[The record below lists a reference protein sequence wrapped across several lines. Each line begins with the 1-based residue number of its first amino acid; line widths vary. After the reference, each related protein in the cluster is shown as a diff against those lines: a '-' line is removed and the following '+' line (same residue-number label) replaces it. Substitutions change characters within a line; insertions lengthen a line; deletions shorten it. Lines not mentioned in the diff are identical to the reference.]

1 VRSLL
6 ARLIVAL
13 GFAAGAVAAFFSFR
27 HAGFAVNT
35 LVLFTYLSIL
45 IVVIAVMLN
54 YPRLPRQAMVTGFA
68 DKLEAQGLLQST
80 SFRADR
86 AFRVDGFEQQGPHYF
101 IELEDGAGVLHL
113 CGAYLYDYEPI
124 DGALRHF
131 PCTQFTVRRHAG
143 LGYVVDLIC
152 GGLVIE
158 PEVEA
163 PPYSRMDFRERLVP
177 EDGANLRDID
187 FDQLRHER
195 TMAKTFKQ

>member
-1 VRSLL
+1 MRSLSI
-6 ARLIVAL
+6 RLIVAL
-13 GFAAGAVAAFFSFR
+13 GFVASAVAAFRSFR
-27 HAGFAVNT
+27 HASFAVEIF
-35 LVLFTYLSIL
+35 VLFAYLSVL

-54 YPRLPRQAMVTGFA
+54 SPRLRRPAMVAGFA
-68 DKLEAQGLLQST
+68 ERLEAQGLLQST
-80 SFRADR
+80 TFRADR
-86 AFRVDGFEQQGPHYF
+86 AFRVDGFEQRGPHYF

-131 PCTQFTVRRHAG
+131 PCTHFTVRRHAG

-177 EDGANLRDID
+177 EDGAILRDAG
-187 FDQLRHER
+187 FDQLRYER
-195 TMAKTFKQ
+195 TMAKILKQ